1 MFFKCFKP
9 EKYFIKWKKLE
20 VNILKIELRETTN
33 KNIPPIFKR
42 PGEIT
47 DLYKGTPIL
56 KSNSGS

>member
-1 MFFKCFKP
+1 M
-9 EKYFIKWKKLE
+9 
-20 VNILKIELRETTN
+20 NILKIELRETTN